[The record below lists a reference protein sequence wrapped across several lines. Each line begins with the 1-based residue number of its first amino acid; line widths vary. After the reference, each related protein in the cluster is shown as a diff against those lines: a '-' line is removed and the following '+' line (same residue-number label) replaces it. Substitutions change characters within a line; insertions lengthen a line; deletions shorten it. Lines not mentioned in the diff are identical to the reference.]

1 MLKLDYSLVDVFA
14 RHPLSGNS
22 LSVFLLDQPL
32 PAPLMLAITREL
44 RQFETIFLQRDV
56 DAVHHR
62 ARIFTLDEE
71 LDFAGH
77 PLIGAAAVLHA
88 RLWPQTEAVNLSIQT
103 RHKRVALHSHQYQGQ
118 FQVSMDQGTA
128 LCSPPLP
135 AAAWDGLLAA
145 TQLCRDDLA
154 PGLPLQVVSTGLP
167 YLIIPVRQ
175 GLERV
180 RPTARDFEA
189 RLEAVGAKFAYVVDV
204 NTLEARSWDNHG
216 QVEDIA
222 TGSAAGPAAAYLVQH
237 GCAPQDKPLRLHQGR
252 FVHRPSDIEVSVGAG
267 LQITVHGQVCPVGGG
282 HLLLPKP
289 AQVSTHQN
297 Q

>member
-22 LSVFLLDQPL
+22 LTVFLLDQDL
-32 PAPLMLAITREL
+32 PTPLMQAITREL
-44 RQFETIFLQRDV
+44 RQFETIFLQRDL
-56 DAVHHR
+56 DDVHHQ

-77 PLIGAAAVLHA
+77 PVIGAAAVLHA
-88 RLWPQTEAVNLSIQT
+88 QLWPQSEAVNLSIQT

-128 LCSPPLP
+128 LCSAPVPE
-135 AAAWDGLLAA
+135 AAWEELLAA

-167 YLIIPVRQ
+167 YLIVPVRQ
-175 GLERV
+175 GLERA

-189 RLEAVGAKFAYVVDV
+189 QLAAVGAKFSYVVDV
-204 NTLEARSWDNHG
+204 NTLEARSWDNLG

-237 GCAPQDKPLRLHQGR
+237 GLAAPGTSLSLHQGR
-252 FVHRPSDIEVSVGAG
+252 FVHRPSEIQVSVDTN
-267 LQITVHGQVCPVGGG
+267 LQVTVHGQVCPVGGG
-282 HLLLPKP
+282 HLLLPRP
-289 AQVSTHQN
+289 TADYQN
-297 Q
+297 S